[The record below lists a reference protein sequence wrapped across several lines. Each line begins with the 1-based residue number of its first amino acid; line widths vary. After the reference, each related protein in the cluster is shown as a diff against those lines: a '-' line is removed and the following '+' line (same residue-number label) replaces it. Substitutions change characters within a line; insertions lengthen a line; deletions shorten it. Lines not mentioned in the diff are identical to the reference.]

1 MSHENLIAQP
11 KVLPFRPM
19 DRPLPSA
26 RTDSDVHRS
35 NSDVV
40 RLLPAR
46 NAGSVKGMQTR
57 AQKFG
62 VIRIILQ
69 PDGSHQYVRDGA
81 YASSSN
87 LTIQALSEVIAD
99 LATKGLEH
107 K

>member
-1 MSHENLIAQP
+1 
-11 KVLPFRPM
+11 
-19 DRPLPSA
+19 
-26 RTDSDVHRS
+26 
-35 NSDVV
+35 
-40 RLLPAR
+40 
-46 NAGSVKGMQTR
+46 MQTR